1 VIDHYLSGL
10 LREIAS
16 VAACIGPGRDVLQL
30 HLGGGSAN
38 ELYASQLLRLVDA
51 LQRHWRLPADAEMSA
66 DCDPRGVSWT
76 QLQLLR
82 SLGFRRLNFGVF
94 ELDPVVQQAIGR
106 GQSLAL
112 LADVCDMARACGVE
126 SINLEMMMGLPHQTE
141 ALWRNT
147 MRSVIDTG
155 PDRVTLT
162 RYRHRP
168 WLVPTQ
174 RAIDAQA
181 LPSGEQVAGLA
192 SAASSML
199 CDAGYRWIGAD
210 QFVLDSDE
218 LAAACEAGR
227 LRRSLISYT
236 AMPGTPMLGMGVG
249 AVGEID
255 GQVFWNEASL
265 PAWHGALDLGRLPV
279 AHARAASISES
290 RRRAAV
296 EHLLCR
302 LELPW
307 AMVEGDLE
315 DGYRRLARH
324 ETQGLVCVFEG
335 RITVTEAG
343 RHILPALCDELH
355 AAWPAHSDTLMRW
368 AS

>member
-1 VIDHYLSGL
+1 MRPQPDPADDRAALTTGPSQAGFNDPLANSATIMWQPSWPPSIGPLINAAPGTPAGTAAEHYRAALEALCARPDDAVSLSLKVPFCAARCLCCDRDIGAAQPGAVIDHYLSGL

-16 VAACIGPGRDVLQL
+16 VAACIGAGRDVLQL

-38 ELYASQLLRLVDA
+38 ELCASQLLRLVDA

-236 AMPGTPMLGMGVG
+236 ARPGTPMS
-249 AVGEID
+249 
-255 GQVFWNEASL
+255 NEC
-265 PAWHGALDLGRLPV
+265 P
-279 AHARAASISES
+279 
-290 RRRAAV
+290 
-296 EHLLCR
+296 
-302 LELPW
+302 
-307 AMVEGDLE
+307 
-315 DGYRRLARH
+315 
-324 ETQGLVCVFEG
+324 
-335 RITVTEAG
+335 
-343 RHILPALCDELH
+343 
-355 AAWPAHSDTLMRW
+355 
-368 AS
+368 